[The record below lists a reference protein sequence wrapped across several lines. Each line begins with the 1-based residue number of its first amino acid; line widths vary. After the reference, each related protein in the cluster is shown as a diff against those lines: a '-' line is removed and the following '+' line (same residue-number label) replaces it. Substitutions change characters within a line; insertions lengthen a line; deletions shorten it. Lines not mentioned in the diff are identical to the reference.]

1 MKYIWLFI
9 LSVLPGLT
17 LAAPSAVTVVPQG
30 EYVAE
35 IDLNMMILPGT
46 SAFLRKSIEQ
56 ANASGARAL
65 VVHLNT
71 PGGLLTSAQ
80 EMVQDIFKSP
90 IPVVIYVSPG
100 GSTATSAGV
109 FITLAGHIAAMAPGT
124 SMGSAHPVQGDGKDI
139 EGDMRTKAE
148 QMATAL
154 VKSIAENRGRNVAWA
169 EKAVKESSSITEKEA
184 VQQKVIDIVAT
195 DVRDVLKQMQGR
207 EVKLGSTLTRLADY
221 SDYPIKVLE
230 MDFQDRMMNV
240 LANPNVAALL
250 WLGATTGLS
259 LELYNPGAILPGV
272 VGVICLVL
280 ALLVSQVIPVNQ
292 AGVILLVLG
301 AALIGL
307 EFAVPSGILG
317 IGGLVAIVLGAMYLV
332 DTSVAPGLSVSYEL
346 ILPVA
351 ALLGGFLLYV
361 TSIAIRTMRGKAS
374 TGQEGLVGE
383 RGRVIEPV
391 TSHGKVMVQGEIWNA
406 CTKDGLIEKD
416 SEIEVVSV
424 RDGLVL
430 EVKPAVAH

>member
-1 MKYIWLFI
+1 MKKIALI
-9 LSVLPGLT
+9 VLVLLCPSLCW
-17 LAAPSAVTVVPQG
+17 AAPSTVTVVPSG

-46 SAFLRKSIEQ
+46 SAFLRKSIEE
-56 ANASGARAL
+56 ASSSGARAL

-80 EMVQDIFKSP
+80 EMVQDIFKAP
-90 IPVVIYVSPG
+90 IPIVIYVSPG

-109 FITLAGHIAAMAPGT
+109 FITLAGHVAAMAPGT

-154 VKSIAENRGRNVAWA
+154 VKSIAENRGRNVSWA

-184 VQQKVIDIVAT
+184 LAQHVIDVVGT
-195 DVRDVLKQMQGR
+195 DIRDVLKQMSGK
-207 EVKLGSTLTRLADY
+207 EVKIGNAIVRLEDFSA
-221 SDYPIKVLE
+221 YPIKTIE
-230 MDFQDRMMNV
+230 MGTQDRIMNV
-240 LANPNVAALL
+240 LSNPNVAALL

-292 AGVILLVLG
+292 AGIILLVLG

-317 IGGLVAIVLGAMYLV
+317 IGGLVAIVLGAMYLI
-332 DTSVAPGLSVSYEL
+332 DTSVAPGMAVSYEL

-361 TSIAIRTMRGKAS
+361 ASVAVKTLRRRAS
-374 TGQEGLVGE
+374 TGLEGLIGE
-383 RGRVIEPV
+383 HGRVIEPV
-391 TSHGKVMVQGEIWNA
+391 AAHGKVLVHGEIWNA
-406 CTKDGLIEKD
+406 CAQSGIIQKDLEV
-416 SEIEVVSV
+416 EVVAV

-430 EVKPAVAH
+430 EVKPK